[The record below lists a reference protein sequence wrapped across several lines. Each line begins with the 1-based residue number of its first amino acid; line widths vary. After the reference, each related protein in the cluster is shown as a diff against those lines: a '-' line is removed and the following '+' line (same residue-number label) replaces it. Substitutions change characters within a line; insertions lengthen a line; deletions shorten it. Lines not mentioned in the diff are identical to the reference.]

1 VAVPCL
7 RGFGHSSAP
16 MGVKNY
22 SAIEV
27 GADIV
32 GLVQALGHSECIA
45 VAHDWG
51 ALQCWHHAIL
61 YPDVIKALFI
71 VSIPCWEGCPRI
83 GPGSTMDP
91 LSFARQLYRT
101 GEEDEAFWYLNYH
114 NYDYVHTI
122 GRPEDEYDGDPEMVF
137 RKMIGLSL
145 CLSSLSSVQAAYCR
159 TNSRGISPEN
169 AKTILIV

>member
-1 VAVPCL
+1 
-7 RGFGHSSAP
+7 